1 MPTESRTGRRRVRAE
16 LFRPVTTRRAVED
29 VLGQFIELIRSG
41 QLREGDELPG
51 ERVVAG
57 TMEVSR
63 PTVRLAVAAL
73 VDAGIAEISKGRTGG
88 IRIKSIWI
96 PEALLGSVV
105 DELRADETF
114 HLLEARRAI
123 EPRVAQLAALR
134 GDDAAFRAMRE
145 SIERQAANGDDRGRS
160 VQAEVMY
167 HRLMWQ
173 AAGNPT
179 LEEMLRL
186 LFERLQVV
194 MDMAHRTTPDRG
206 RAVEIHEDTLAAL
219 ISGDPARVETAMD
232 EHMAYLERIAEDV
245 YGRKRIREVPS
256 FLRGGAD
263 APPRSAA

>member
-1 MPTESRTGRRRVRAE
+1 VRRRVRVE
-16 LFRPVTTRRAVED
+16 VFRPVTTRRAVED
-29 VLGQFIELIRSG
+29 VVGQLVELIRSG

-51 ERVVAG
+51 ERVVAAA
-57 TMEVSR
+57 MEVSR

-73 VDAGIAEISKGRTGG
+73 VEAGVAEIQKGRTGG
-88 IRIKSIWI
+88 VRIKSMWI
-96 PEALLGSVV
+96 TEGLLGSVV

-134 GDDAAFRAMRE
+134 GTDEAFQAMRE
-145 SIERQAANGDDRGRS
+145 SIELQAANTVDRRRA

-186 LFERLQVV
+186 LFQRLEVV
-194 MDMAHRTTPDRG
+194 MDMALRTAPDRG
-206 RAVEIHEDTLAAL
+206 RAVEIHETTLAAL
-219 ISGDPARVETAMD
+219 MSGEPARVETAMD

-245 YGRKRIREVPS
+245 YGRKRIREVPN

-263 APPRSAA
+263 APPRSSD